1 VSIVCAV
8 FLGVGAGFFVR
19 TKGPKAALPALIQQS
34 LILPVLAQSADR
46 ALADHAACIQRMSH
60 GRPSLF
66 SGALTDRL
74 GRVQL
79 TSL

>member
-8 FLGVGAGFFVR
+8 FLGVGAGFFVC

-46 ALADHAACIQRMSH
+46 TLADHAAL
-60 GRPSLF
+60 RPGLHSAYVARPTITLF
-66 SGALTDRL
+66 WRTD
-74 GRVQL
+74 
-79 TSL
+79 